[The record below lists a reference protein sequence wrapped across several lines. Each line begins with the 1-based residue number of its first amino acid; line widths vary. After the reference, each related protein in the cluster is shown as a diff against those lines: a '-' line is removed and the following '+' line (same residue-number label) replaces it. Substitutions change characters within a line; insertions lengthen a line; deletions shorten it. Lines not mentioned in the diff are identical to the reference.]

1 MSVLPPRVPTELA
14 DLDALIMLLGNR
26 TKGELGPKARQRLLD
41 LCGAYP
47 AAGLAQLWKNEL
59 KPIRK
64 ELALE
69 LSSGQPLDPDD

>member
-26 TKGELGPKARQRLLD
+26 TKGELGAKARQRLTD

-47 AAGLAQLWKNEL
+47 TAGLAQLWKNEL
-59 KPIRK
+59 KTIRK
-64 ELALE
+64 ELAAE
-69 LSSGQPLDPDD
+69 LCSGPAPDDD

>member
-59 KPIRK
+59 KAIRK
-64 ELALE
+64 ELAAE
-69 LSSGQPLDPDD
+69 LRSSPPADGDS